1 MLWPRS
7 VLVEEETPE
16 TGFILLEADVVEPG
30 SGVEELFVLGAIALL
45 KLGSA
50 LIDDLLMPTL
60 ILGVEGEKVPETD
73 VMFTPGPAFARV
85 LDNNKVLGV
94 SPVVEAVL
102 ELRPVLE
109 LDELNPF
116 FVLAKEP
123 EELDIKFMLEAL
135 LDARLALEL
144 DGPDPVLVLAIVL
157 EGDRV
162 VDIGYAPEVL
172 LNATVALEADVL
184 DPMFRLEG
192 ATDELIHQGSSRLQ
206 RLAEALLDVDLTLDP
221 RSETEELEFEEPVP
235 EEALDAGTE
244 LEEVMESA
252 VELDPRFTLEVEL
265 LTLDPRSET
274 EELEFEEP
282 VLEEALDAGTEL
294 EEVMESAVELDP
306 RFTLEV
312 ELLELVAALDP
323 GDAALDPGP
332 VLEELLGVALE
343 GALELVLGEVT
354 EEVPEEVFDSGS
366 ALEVVLGVVLG
377 AALKK
382 RPLTVWV
389 VDPGLVQDDELDKAV
404 GKLDD
409 EVEEKLEKAVI
420 PRSMW
425 EDVPDIDNEEVING
439 ELPTE
444 ERLLLD
450 TKDE

>member
-16 TGFILLEADVVEPG
+16 IGFILLEADVVEPG

-50 LIDDLLMPTL
+50 LIDDLLVPTL
-60 ILGVEGEKVPETD
+60 ILGVEGEKVLDTD
-73 VMFTPGPAFARV
+73 VMFIPGPGFARV
-85 LDNNKVLGV
+85 LENNKVLGV

-109 LDELNPF
+109 LDELDPF

-144 DGPDPVLVLAIVL
+144 DGPNPVLVLAIVL

-184 DPMFRLEG
+184 DPMFRLDG
-192 ATDELIHQGSSRLQ
+192 ATDELMHQGSSRLQ
-206 RLAEALLDVDLTLDP
+206 RLAEALLDVDMMDPGSMLEAMLEDNMLDIWSVLVEVPAIESPVLIKVLVAWPKLEEGVLEIELTLDP

-252 VELDPRFTLEVEL
+252 VELD
-265 LTLDPRSET
+265 S
-274 EELEFEEP
+274 
-282 VLEEALDAGTEL
+282 
-294 EEVMESAVELDP
+294 

-323 GDAALDPGP
+323 GSVLEI
-332 VLEELLGVALE
+332 VLEE
-343 GALELVLGEVT
+343 VL
-354 EEVPEEVFDSGS
+354 
-366 ALEVVLGVVLG
+366 
-377 AALKK
+377 
-382 RPLTVWV
+382 
-389 VDPGLVQDDELDKAV
+389 DE
-404 GKLDD
+404 
-409 EVEEKLEKAVI
+409 
-420 PRSMW
+420 W
-425 EDVPDIDNEEVING
+425 
-439 ELPTE
+439 LP
-444 ERLLLD
+444 
-450 TKDE
+450 